1 MNPKVEK
8 RRDFL
13 INLLYL
19 AAILGLAYV
28 FFKYLFWMAAPFLLT
43 FFFAM
48 LLQRPLRWLDKK
60 TEKKAHTFWSIALVI
75 LSVMIIII
83 PLVFIF
89 IGVGNK
95 ISDFVS
101 YLVGQLGDI
110 PTFLATLEKEILDL
124 LKHLPSGLYKTLS
137 NTVTESFTKLIQG
150 GESATSAIDVDTIK
164 SGLSTGISGMYSVV
178 KNIPS
183 VLIGIVIGLVAWI
196 FFTKDYDKIV
206 RFIQR
211 QMPKDKKN
219 TLVEFKQVFYKTI
232 LTMFRAYGLIM
243 CITFGE
249 LLLGFS
255 ILSMLGIMKNGYF
268 ALIAAGIAIFDI
280 LPVAGSGG
288 ILMPWAIVC
297 LVTGNYK
304 QTIGLII
311 IYVVITVIRQY
322 IEPKI
327 VGTSLGVN
335 PIVTLMGLYFG
346 LKLFGFIG
354 MFVVPITIMTLKAL
368 NDNGRISIWKTS
380 ENDRK

>member
-60 TEKKAHTFWSIALVI
+60 TEKKAHTFWSIALVV

-83 PLVFIF
+83 PLVLIF
-89 IGVGNK
+89 IGIGNK

-101 YLVGQLGDI
+101 YLVGQLDDI

>member
-60 TEKKAHTFWSIALVI
+60 TEKKAHTFWSIALVV

-83 PLVFIF
+83 PLVLIF
-89 IGVGNK
+89 IGIGNK

-101 YLVGQLGDI
+101 YLVGQLDDI

-150 GESATSAIDVDTIK
+150 GESATSAINVDTIK

>member
-60 TEKKAHTFWSIALVI
+60 TEKKAHTFWSIALVV

-83 PLVFIF
+83 PLVLIF
-89 IGVGNK
+89 IGIGNK

-101 YLVGQLGDI
+101 YLVGQLDDI

-150 GESATSAIDVDTIK
+150 GESATSAINVDTIK

-380 ENDRK
+380 ENERK

>member
-60 TEKKAHTFWSIALVI
+60 TEKKAHTFWSIALVV

-83 PLVFIF
+83 PLVLIF
-89 IGVGNK
+89 IGIGNK

-101 YLVGQLGDI
+101 YLVGQLDDI

-150 GESATSAIDVDTIK
+150 GESATSAINVDTIK

-304 QTIGLII
+304 QAIGLII

>member
-60 TEKKAHTFWSIALVI
+60 TEKKAHTFWSIALVV

-83 PLVFIF
+83 PLVLIF
-89 IGVGNK
+89 IGIGNK

-101 YLVGQLGDI
+101 YLVGQLDDI

-368 NDNGRISIWKTS
+368 NDNGRISIWKTF

>member
-101 YLVGQLGDI
+101 YLVGQLDDI

-150 GESATSAIDVDTIK
+150 GESATSAINMDTIK

-243 CITFGE
+243 CVTFGE

-304 QTIGLII
+304 QAIGLII

-380 ENDRK
+380 ENERK

>member
-89 IGVGNK
+89 IGIGNK

-101 YLVGQLGDI
+101 YLVGQLDDI

-150 GESATSAIDVDTIK
+150 GESATSAIDMDTIK

-183 VLIGIVIGLVAWI
+183 VLIGIVIGFVAWI
-196 FFTKDYDKIV
+196 FFTKDYDKVV

-255 ILSMLGIMKNGYF
+255 ILSMLGIMKTGYF

-288 ILMPWAIVC
+288 ILIPWAIVC

-304 QTIGLII
+304 QAIGLII

-380 ENDRK
+380 ANDRK

>member
-60 TEKKAHTFWSIALVI
+60 TEKKAHTFWSIALVV

-83 PLVFIF
+83 PLVLIF
-89 IGVGNK
+89 IGIGNK

-101 YLVGQLGDI
+101 YLVGQLDDI

-150 GESATSAIDVDTIK
+150 GESATSAINVDTIK

-304 QTIGLII
+304 QAIGLII

-380 ENDRK
+380 ENERK

>member
-83 PLVFIF
+83 PLVLIF
-89 IGVGNK
+89 IGIGNK

-101 YLVGQLGDI
+101 YLVGQLDDI

-150 GESATSAIDVDTIK
+150 GESATSAIDMDTIK

-183 VLIGIVIGLVAWI
+183 VLIGIVIGFVAWI
-196 FFTKDYDKIV
+196 FFTKDYDKVV

-219 TLVEFKQVFYKTI
+219 TLFELKQVFYKTI

-288 ILMPWAIVC
+288 ILIPWAIVC

-304 QTIGLII
+304 QAIGLII

-380 ENDRK
+380 ANDRK

>member
-83 PLVFIF
+83 PLVLIF
-89 IGVGNK
+89 IGIGNK

-101 YLVGQLGDI
+101 YLVGQLDDI

-150 GESATSAIDVDTIK
+150 GESATSAIDMDTIK

-183 VLIGIVIGLVAWI
+183 VLIVIVIGFVAWI
-196 FFTKDYDKIV
+196 FFTKDYDKVV

-232 LTMFRAYGLIM
+232 ITMFRAYGLIM

-288 ILMPWAIVC
+288 ILIPWAIVC

-304 QTIGLII
+304 QAIGLII

-380 ENDRK
+380 ANDRK

>member
-89 IGVGNK
+89 IGIGNK

-101 YLVGQLGDI
+101 YLVGQLDDI

-124 LKHLPSGLYKTLS
+124 MKHLPSGLYKTLS

-150 GESATSAIDVDTIK
+150 GESATSAIDMDTIK

-183 VLIGIVIGLVAWI
+183 VLIGIVIGFVAWI
-196 FFTKDYDKIV
+196 FFTKDYDKVV

-288 ILMPWAIVC
+288 ILIPWAIVC

-304 QTIGLII
+304 QAIGLII

-380 ENDRK
+380 ANDRK

>member
-60 TEKKAHTFWSIALVI
+60 TEKKAHTFWSIALVV

-101 YLVGQLGDI
+101 YLVGQLDDI
-110 PTFLATLEKEILDL
+110 PAFLATLEKEILDL

-150 GESATSAIDVDTIK
+150 GESATSAINMDTIK

>member
-60 TEKKAHTFWSIALVI
+60 TEKKAHTFWSIALVV

-83 PLVFIF
+83 PLVLIF
-89 IGVGNK
+89 IGIGNK

-101 YLVGQLGDI
+101 YLVAQLDDI

-150 GESATSAIDVDTIK
+150 GESATSAINVDTIK

-380 ENDRK
+380 ENERK

>member
-89 IGVGNK
+89 IGIGNK

-101 YLVGQLGDI
+101 YLVEQLDDI

-150 GESATSAIDVDTIK
+150 GESATSAIDMDTIK

-183 VLIGIVIGLVAWI
+183 VLIVIVIGFVAWI
-196 FFTKDYDKIV
+196 FFTKDYDKVV

-288 ILMPWAIVC
+288 ILIPWAIVC

-304 QTIGLII
+304 QAIGLII

-380 ENDRK
+380 ANDRK

>member
-89 IGVGNK
+89 IGIGNK

-101 YLVGQLGDI
+101 YLVGQLDDI

-150 GESATSAIDVDTIK
+150 GESATSAIDMDTIK

-183 VLIGIVIGLVAWI
+183 VLIGIVIGFVAWI
-196 FFTKDYDKIV
+196 FFTKDYDKVV

-288 ILMPWAIVC
+288 ILIPWAIVC

-304 QTIGLII
+304 QAIGLII

-380 ENDRK
+380 ANDRK

>member
-101 YLVGQLGDI
+101 YLVGQLDDI

-150 GESATSAIDVDTIK
+150 GESATSAINMDTIK

-196 FFTKDYDKIV
+196 FFTKDYNKIV

-380 ENDRK
+380 ENERK

>member
-19 AAILGLAYV
+19 AAILGLTYV

-83 PLVFIF
+83 PLVLIF
-89 IGVGNK
+89 IGIGNK

-101 YLVGQLGDI
+101 YLVGQLDDI

-150 GESATSAIDVDTIK
+150 GESATSAINMDTIK

-304 QTIGLII
+304 QAIGLII

>member
-60 TEKKAHTFWSIALVI
+60 TEKKAHTFWSIALVV

-83 PLVFIF
+83 PLVLIF
-89 IGVGNK
+89 IGIGNK

-101 YLVGQLGDI
+101 YLVGQLDDI

-150 GESATSAIDVDTIK
+150 GESATSAINVDTIK
-164 SGLSTGISGMYSVV
+164 SGLYTGISGMYSVV

-380 ENDRK
+380 ENERK

>member
-60 TEKKAHTFWSIALVI
+60 TEKKAHTFWSIALVV

-83 PLVFIF
+83 PLVLIF
-89 IGVGNK
+89 IGIGNK

-101 YLVGQLGDI
+101 YLVGQLDDI

-150 GESATSAIDVDTIK
+150 GESATSAINVDTIK
-164 SGLSTGISGMYSVV
+164 SGLSTGISSMYSVV

-380 ENDRK
+380 ENERK

>member
-101 YLVGQLGDI
+101 YLVGQLDDI

-137 NTVTESFTKLIQG
+137 KTVTESFTKLIQG
-150 GESATSAIDVDTIK
+150 GESATSAINMDTIK

-196 FFTKDYDKIV
+196 FFTKDYNKIV

-380 ENDRK
+380 ENERK

>member
-101 YLVGQLGDI
+101 YLVGQLDDI
-110 PTFLATLEKEILDL
+110 PAFLATLEKEILDL

-150 GESATSAIDVDTIK
+150 GESATSAINMDTIK

-311 IYVVITVIRQY
+311 IYMVITVIRQY

-380 ENDRK
+380 ENERK

>member
-101 YLVGQLGDI
+101 YLVGQLDDI
-110 PTFLATLEKEILDL
+110 PAFLATLEKEILDL

-150 GESATSAIDVDTIK
+150 GESATSAINMDTIK

-304 QTIGLII
+304 QAIGLII

>member
-60 TEKKAHTFWSIALVI
+60 TEKKAHTFWSIALVV

-101 YLVGQLGDI
+101 YLVGQLDDI
-110 PTFLATLEKEILDL
+110 PAFLATLEKEILDL

-150 GESATSAIDVDTIK
+150 GESATSAINMDTIK

-354 MFVVPITIMTLKAL
+354 MFIVPITIMTLKAL

>member
-60 TEKKAHTFWSIALVI
+60 TEKKAHTFWSIALVV

-89 IGVGNK
+89 IGIGNK

-101 YLVGQLGDI
+101 YLVGQLDDI

-183 VLIGIVIGLVAWI
+183 VLIGIVIGFVAWI

>member
-60 TEKKAHTFWSIALVI
+60 TEKKAHTFWSIALVV

-89 IGVGNK
+89 IGIGNK

-101 YLVGQLGDI
+101 YLVGQLDDI

>member
-60 TEKKAHTFWSIALVI
+60 TEKKAHTFWSIALVV

-83 PLVFIF
+83 PLVLIF
-89 IGVGNK
+89 IGIGNK

-101 YLVGQLGDI
+101 YLVGQLDDI

-380 ENDRK
+380 ANDRK

>member
-60 TEKKAHTFWSIALVI
+60 TEKKAHTFWSIALVV

-83 PLVFIF
+83 PLVLIF
-89 IGVGNK
+89 IGIGNK

-101 YLVGQLGDI
+101 YLVGQLDDI

-150 GESATSAIDVDTIK
+150 GESATSAINVDTIK

-368 NDNGRISIWKTS
+368 NENGRISIWKTS

>member
-60 TEKKAHTFWSIALVI
+60 TEKKAHTFWSIALVV

-101 YLVGQLGDI
+101 YLVGQLDDI

>member
-89 IGVGNK
+89 IGIGNK

-101 YLVGQLGDI
+101 YLVGQLDDI

-150 GESATSAIDVDTIK
+150 GESATSAIDMDTIK

-183 VLIGIVIGLVAWI
+183 VLIGIVIGFVAWI
-196 FFTKDYDKIV
+196 FFTKDYDKVV

-288 ILMPWAIVC
+288 ILIPWAIVC

-304 QTIGLII
+304 QAIGLII

-354 MFVVPITIMTLKAL
+354 MFIVPITIMTLKAL

-380 ENDRK
+380 ANDRK

>member
-60 TEKKAHTFWSIALVI
+60 TEKKAHTFWSIALVV

-83 PLVFIF
+83 PLVLIF
-89 IGVGNK
+89 IGIGNK

-101 YLVGQLGDI
+101 YLVGQLDDI

-150 GESATSAIDVDTIK
+150 GESATSAINLDTIK

>member
-89 IGVGNK
+89 IGIGNK

-101 YLVGQLGDI
+101 YLVGQLDDI

-150 GESATSAIDVDTIK
+150 GESATSAIDMDTIK

-183 VLIGIVIGLVAWI
+183 VLIGIVIGFVAWI
-196 FFTKDYDKIV
+196 FFTKDYDKVV

-255 ILSMLGIMKNGYF
+255 ILSMLGILKNGYF

-288 ILMPWAIVC
+288 ILIPWAIVC

-304 QTIGLII
+304 QAIGLII
-311 IYVVITVIRQY
+311 MYVVITVIRQY

-354 MFVVPITIMTLKAL
+354 MFIVPITIMTLKAL

-380 ENDRK
+380 ANDRK

>member
-89 IGVGNK
+89 IGIGNK

-101 YLVGQLGDI
+101 YLVGQLDDI

-150 GESATSAIDVDTIK
+150 GESATSTIDMDTIK

-183 VLIGIVIGLVAWI
+183 VLIGIVIGFVAWI
-196 FFTKDYDKIV
+196 FFTKDYDKVV

-288 ILMPWAIVC
+288 ILIPWAIVC

-304 QTIGLII
+304 QAIGLII

-380 ENDRK
+380 ANDRK

>member
-28 FFKYLFWMAAPFLLT
+28 FFKYLFWMASPFLLT

-60 TEKKAHTFWSIALVI
+60 TEKKAHTFWSIALVV

-89 IGVGNK
+89 IGIGNK

-101 YLVGQLGDI
+101 YLVGQLDDI

-164 SGLSTGISGMYSVV
+164 NGLSTGISGMYSVV

-380 ENDRK
+380 ANDRK

>member
-101 YLVGQLGDI
+101 YLVGQLDDI

-150 GESATSAIDVDTIK
+150 GESATSAINMDTIK

-304 QTIGLII
+304 QAIGLII

-380 ENDRK
+380 ENERK

>member
-101 YLVGQLGDI
+101 YLVGQLDDI

-304 QTIGLII
+304 QAIGLII

-380 ENDRK
+380 ENERK

>member
-101 YLVGQLGDI
+101 YLVGQLDDI

>member
-1 MNPKVEK
+1 
-8 RRDFL
+8 
-13 INLLYL
+13 
-19 AAILGLAYV
+19 
-28 FFKYLFWMAAPFLLT
+28 
-43 FFFAM
+43 
-48 LLQRPLRWLDKK
+48 
-60 TEKKAHTFWSIALVI
+60 
-75 LSVMIIII
+75 
-83 PLVFIF
+83 
-89 IGVGNK
+89 
-95 ISDFVS
+95 
-101 YLVGQLGDI
+101 
-110 PTFLATLEKEILDL
+110 
-124 LKHLPSGLYKTLS
+124 
-137 NTVTESFTKLIQG
+137 
-150 GESATSAIDVDTIK
+150 
-164 SGLSTGISGMYSVV
+164 MYSVV

>member
-28 FFKYLFWMAAPFLLT
+28 FFKYMFWMAAPFLLT

-60 TEKKAHTFWSIALVI
+60 TEKKAHTFWSIALVV

-89 IGVGNK
+89 IGIGNK

-101 YLVGQLGDI
+101 YLVGQLDDI

-183 VLIGIVIGLVAWI
+183 VLIGIVIGFVAWI

>member
-83 PLVFIF
+83 QLVLIF
-89 IGVGNK
+89 IGIGNK

-101 YLVGQLGDI
+101 YLVGQLDDI

-150 GESATSAIDVDTIK
+150 GESATSAIDMDTIK

-183 VLIGIVIGLVAWI
+183 VLIGIVIGFVAWI
-196 FFTKDYDKIV
+196 FFTKDYDKVV

-288 ILMPWAIVC
+288 ILIPWAIVC

-304 QTIGLII
+304 QAIGLII

-380 ENDRK
+380 ANDRK